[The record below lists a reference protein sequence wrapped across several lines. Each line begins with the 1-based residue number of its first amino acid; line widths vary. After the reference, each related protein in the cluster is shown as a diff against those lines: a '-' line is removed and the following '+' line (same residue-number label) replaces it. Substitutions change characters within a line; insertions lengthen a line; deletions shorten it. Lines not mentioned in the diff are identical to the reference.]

1 MKVTWNWLN
10 EFVDLEGLTL
20 EDLEHRLASQG
31 LHIEEVIRPGEKVKE
46 VYIGYI
52 DRVEK
57 HPDADRLQICSV
69 DMGEKGTLQIVTAA
83 PNVRESS
90 FVPVAV
96 EGALLHSGLR
106 IKKAKLR
113 GVESQGMFCSLQEL
127 GLEEHSEGIY
137 LMEESPEPVK
147 GASALPYFGLD
158 DTVIDFEITSN
169 RADCLSVK
177 GIAREVAMAAGR
189 PMKEPPLQIREGDVS
204 VTKHIGVEVDDF
216 TKCLRYTARVIQGVS
231 VKESPLAVRSRLA
244 LVGLRS
250 INNIVDA
257 TNYVMW
263 EYGLPLHAFDR
274 KSVNDAK
281 IVVRRA
287 SRGERFDT
295 LAGEHLGLTEEDL
308 LIADTKRGI
317 ALAGVIGG
325 ENSEITA
332 KTEDVVLEAALFDP
346 VSIRMTAKR
355 HGQKTDSSYRF
366 ERGMDFD
373 AVERSSQRAASLIA
387 LWGGGV
393 LCRGMV
399 DKKSSSFDPGAVLSL
414 RMSQISRHLGISLSQ
429 EEVVSL
435 FTKLGYG
442 IVGEKE
448 GLLSLKVPSGRF
460 WDISREIDL
469 IEEIARFYGYDR
481 IPESL
486 PLLKMKK
493 GKSDKR
499 SLFRQEA
506 ETLLL
511 SNGYY
516 ECYLYPFISEEI
528 LRKAGYD
535 PGDRPR
541 VVNPLNREME
551 YMNPEP
557 LLGLVKAAETNLKRG
572 AGEVRLYEWSKT
584 YPSFE
589 GEEEVLSF
597 LCAGEEAKTI
607 YSPGHSL
614 DYFDA
619 KIIVDGL
626 LKKTTA
632 VNVERKES
640 TRPVWAPRS
649 GFVYTA
655 GGEVLLE
662 IGLLRKELASLY
674 DIRQDVWGGYARTS
688 PLAEAFQAGRSFVP
702 FSLFPPVYYDLAFV
716 VDSPLPAGE
725 MEKEIIYEGGA
736 LLEACRLFDRY
747 EGEHLPRGKKS
758 LAFSL
763 TFRSSERTLT
773 EKEIDDII
781 QKIIARMKKVFH
793 AELR

>member
-10 EFVDLEGLTL
+10 EFVDLDGLTL
-20 EDLEHRLASQG
+20 DDLEHRLASQG
-31 LHIEEVIRPGEKVKE
+31 LHIEEAVCLRDKIKE

-52 DRVEK
+52 TRVDK
-57 HPDADRLQICSV
+57 HPDADRLQICQV
-69 DMGEKGTLQIVTAA
+69 DMGEKGDLQIVTAA
-83 PNVRESS
+83 PNVREKV

-96 EGALLHSGLR
+96 EGALLHSGMT

-113 GVESQGMFCSLQEL
+113 GVESRGMFCSLEEL
-127 GLEEHSEGIY
+127 GLEEHSDGIY

-147 GASALPYFGLD
+147 GVSALPYFGLD

-169 RADCLSVK
+169 RPDCLSVR

-189 PMKEPPLQIREGDVS
+189 PMKDPPLQIREGEVP
-204 VTKHIGVEVDDF
+204 VTERVGIEVDDF
-216 TKCLRYTARVIQGVS
+216 SKCLRYTARVIQGVT
-231 VKESPLAVRSRLA
+231 VKASPLAVRSRLA

-274 KSVNDAK
+274 KSVSGAK

-287 SRGERFDT
+287 SPGEGFDT
-295 LAGEHLGLTEEDL
+295 LAGDHLDLTDDDL
-308 LIADTKRGI
+308 LIADASRGI

-325 ENSEITA
+325 ENSEITRD
-332 KTEDVVLEAALFDP
+332 TEDVVLEAALFDP

-366 ERGMDFD
+366 ERGMDFH
-373 AVERSSQRAASLIA
+373 AVEASSQRAASLIA
-387 LWGGGV
+387 LWGDGT

-399 DKKSSSFDPGAVLSL
+399 DKRSASFDPCPALSL

-429 EEVVSL
+429 DEVISL
-435 FTKLGYG
+435 FVKLGYG
-442 IVGEKE
+442 VVEEKE
-448 GLLSLKVPSGRF
+448 GLVTLKVPSNRY

-486 PLLKMKK
+486 PLLKMRK

-499 SLFRQEA
+499 TLFRQEA

-516 ECYLYPFISEEI
+516 ECYLYPFVSEEI
-528 LRKAGYD
+528 LKKCGYD
-535 PGDRPR
+535 PGQRPR

-572 AGEVRLYEWSKT
+572 AGAVRLYEWSKA

-597 LCAGEEAKTI
+597 LCAGEEPKTV

-614 DYFDA
+614 DYFNA

-626 LKKTTA
+626 LKKTGAATI
-632 VNVERKES
+632 ERKES
-640 TRPVWAPRS
+640 SRPVWAPQT
-649 GFVYTA
+649 GFVYSA
-655 GGEVLLE
+655 QGEVLLE
-662 IGLLRKELASLY
+662 IGLLRRDLASLY
-674 DIRQDVWGGYARTS
+674 DIRQDVWGGYARIS
-688 PLAEAFQAGRSFVP
+688 PLTEMFRAGRSFVP
-702 FSLFPPVYYDLAFV
+702 FSPFPPVYYDLAFV
-716 VDSPLPAGE
+716 VDASLPAGE
-725 MEKEIIYEGGA
+725 MDREIVSQGGA
-736 LLEACRLFDRY
+736 LLEECRLFDRY
-747 EGEHLPRGKKS
+747 EGDHLPRGKKS

-763 TFRSSERTLT
+763 TFRSRERTLT